1 MQAVRYIFE
10 TMICSGIFL
19 ALYRL
24 VLAGKV
30 RHRVCRA
37 YIVGTMLLSAV
48 IPALN
53 VPLYTPSQAEDTGLS
68 PQEERPL
75 FRDDTGSAYTEF
87 PEENAEE
94 GLTISLSSAGSPDTH
109 TMMKVIRKGCI
120 YLYLM
125 VAAVS
130 LGLLIHSTA
139 RIYRL
144 RKGAKLSRHDGCD
157 IVERDDISSP
167 FSFIRTI
174 YIGPGYTSVEREMI
188 ITHETSHIRHGHS
201 YERIILSVLRS
212 LLWPNPFL
220 WRAANDLK
228 EVQEWEADYDV
239 LEKGNDLTLYRKAI
253 FKQLFGYNPEI
264 SSGLNHSL
272 TKKRFIMMTR
282 TKLGSHTMVR
292 LAAVLP
298 LIAAAFLAFGCGTR
312 STAAEL
318 QESRPS
324 ETHSPATGSATAQ
337 DSVIRVDIIKD
348 GGKYWVAVNG
358 KRFTPEELGT
368 GSVLEQMRAS
378 GIENKTV
385 EMRID
390 PDVPMGIV
398 TDTKYAM
405 RGNKTL
411 RLNIFTGE
419 NDIPATVLL
428 PPLPPKDIETIR
440 VNPKDIHILMVNAQ
454 DAIMFDGFYV
464 KMEDKEEA
472 EVIET
477 MAADIIRKEGIASED
492 KEIKYFFSL
501 NYHRDSSPEIY
512 VDVNKA
518 LRSAY
523 SIVRDEYAR
532 QHYGKPLSGLTPQ
545 EQEQVKNAVPLRISE
560 AEPASPSL

>member
-53 VPLYTPSQAEDTGLS
+53 VPLYTPSQAENTGLS

-120 YLYLM
+120 YLYLL

-144 RKGAKLSRHDGCD
+144 RKGAKLSRHDGCN

-201 YERIILSVLRS
+201 YERITLSVLRS

-282 TKLGSHTMVR
+282 TKLGSHTMLR
-292 LAAVLP
+292 LAVILP

-312 STAAEL
+312 STAAEP
-318 QESRPS
+318 QESRQSGTPYS
-324 ETHSPATGSATAQ
+324 STESAAAQ
-337 DSVIRVDIIKD
+337 DSVTRVDIIKE
-348 GGKYWVAVNG
+348 GERYWVTING
-358 KRFTPEELGT
+358 KRFTPEELGS
-368 GSVLEQMRAS
+368 GNVLEQMRTS
-378 GIENKTV
+378 GIEDKTV
-385 EMRID
+385 EMHIG

-398 TDTKYAM
+398 SDTKYAM
-405 RGNKTL
+405 RGNKPL
-411 RLNIFTGE
+411 RLNVFTCKNE
-419 NDIPATVLL
+419 TPATVLL

-454 DAIMFDGFYV
+454 DAVMFDGFYV
-464 KMEDKEEA
+464 KVEDMEET
-472 EVIET
+472 EVLKI
-477 MAADIIRKEGIASED
+477 MAADIIRKEGIVSGD

-501 NYHRDSSPEIY
+501 SYHRNSSPEIY
-512 VDVNKA
+512 ADVNKA

-545 EQEQVKNAVPLRISE
+545 EQELVKEAVPLRISE
-560 AEPASPSL
+560 AEPEGPSL